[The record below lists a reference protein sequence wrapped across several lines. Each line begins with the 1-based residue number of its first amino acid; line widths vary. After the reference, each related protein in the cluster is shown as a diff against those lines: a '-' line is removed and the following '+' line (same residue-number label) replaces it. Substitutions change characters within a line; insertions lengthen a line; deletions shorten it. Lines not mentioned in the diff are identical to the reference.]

1 MNANDASGGLGGRF
15 PKIIAAAKIFEIG
28 TTEKNKPGIC
38 FRGFPRDE
46 KTRRLAPAGQEF
58 AP

>member
-1 MNANDASGGLGGRF
+1 MTQVGDWVVVSQKSSRV
-15 PKIIAAAKIFEIG
+15 AKIFEIG